1 MRWGCAEK
9 HVKIADYVKANCVC
23 LFYPTP
29 SRWWGRGGILID
41 VGKIIV

>member
-23 LFYPTP
+23 LFYPP
-29 SRWWGRGGILID
+29 HRVGGSGTLID

>member
-23 LFYPTP
+23 LFYHPHRV
-29 SRWWGRGGILID
+29 SGGGTLID